1 MRIMEE
7 YIIYAEGVKREI
19 QDKFDTLMKKCTR
32 NYKSGALGR
41 LVQGK
46 YFLSQGYGDETLWE
60 M

>member
-32 NYKSGALGR
+32 NYKSGALKEGGR
-41 LVQGK
+41 ERMYK
-46 YFLSQGYGDETLWE
+46 KKKRDKC
-60 M
+60 